1 MAESSCDKE
10 PKRAF
15 CHGINSKQCKSGWLR
30 FSIIGGIPNLRENPL
45 STDFYRKFQS
55 TDFFYIYSRIYG
67 FLRDR
72 GIIRKTPISFTN
84 LRNFSY

>member
-15 CHGINSKQCKSGWLR
+15 CHGINSKQCKSCWLR
-30 FSIIGGIPNLRENPL
+30 FSIIAGIPNLRENPFSTDCYRMFQSTEFFL
-45 STDFYRKFQS
+45 FIAESTDFCE
-55 TDFFYIYSRIYG
+55 IAVLYG
-67 FLRDR
+67 
-72 GIIRKTPISFTN
+72 KNPIVLTN